1 MRSARLFIAASVFI
15 LGVGLAC
22 SSDSLTDSQA
32 PPGLA
37 IQVTPTVDTLFVAD
51 TIAAGNTVA
60 LKLSATSLGRPV
72 TAPTGVEWTS
82 SNPAVATVSPTGVVT
97 PVGIGT
103 TTVTARV
110 NDSRATATVV
120 VAFQATKLTVT
131 PTSLVGLAGDTVVLS
146 ASAVD
151 PNGVLVPG
159 TIYNFTTTDVTT
171 AAVTRTGTR
180 TARVVFLKAGA
191 VRVDVSAAGQTVS
204 ATGTVQAREFISAAV
219 TGAPAGALTLSA
231 GDDATCG
238 LLPFGRGY
246 CFGRAPLIGI
256 AKDTSCFGNEG
267 NGGLVACTLIPL
279 RIAGNLNLTSISLGD
294 SVACGAT
301 SDNHTYCWG
310 DNSSGQLGNGSSARG
325 SSATPTLVTGS
336 VSGGAFLLARVAA
349 GGRHVCGLTAG
360 GAAWCWG
367 NDAFNQLGNGESF
380 PLSSTTP
387 IPVAGGQIFSTITAG
402 ANHTCALR
410 SDGAA
415 YCWGDNSRGQI
426 GAGPIG
432 SPIDVP
438 VLVTGG
444 QSFSSIS
451 AGGNHTCGITRAG
464 AAFCWGSNDNG
475 DLGHGDVTDFYDVP
489 MAVAGGRTY
498 KSISVGAQSACGV
511 TTAGGV
517 LCWGANTYGQLG
529 NGIALS
535 VSSASPVALGA
546 DNNGTSHSDFAAVT
560 VGRRHAC
567 AVGASGAYCWGSNV
581 YGALGN
587 ELQALK
593 QPAPQKTATPQ

>member
-1 MRSARLFIAASVFI
+1 
-15 LGVGLAC
+15 
-22 SSDSLTDSQA
+22 
-32 PPGLA
+32 
-37 IQVTPTVDTLFVAD
+37 
-51 TIAAGNTVA
+51 
-60 LKLSATSLGRPV
+60 
-72 TAPTGVEWTS
+72 
-82 SNPAVATVSPTGVVT
+82 
-97 PVGIGT
+97 
-103 TTVTARV
+103 
-110 NDSRATATVV
+110 
-120 VAFQATKLTVT
+120 
-131 PTSLVGLAGDTVVLS
+131 
-146 ASAVD
+146 
-151 PNGVLVPG
+151 
-159 TIYNFTTTDVTT
+159 
-171 AAVTRTGTR
+171 
-180 TARVVFLKAGA
+180 
-191 VRVDVSAAGQTVS
+191 
-204 ATGTVQAREFISAAV
+204 
-219 TGAPAGALTLSA
+219 
-231 GDDATCG
+231 
-238 LLPFGRGY
+238 
-246 CFGRAPLIGI
+246 
-256 AKDTSCFGNEG
+256 
-267 NGGLVACTLIPL
+267 VACTLIPL
-279 RIAGNLNLTSISLGD
+279 RIAGSLNLTSISVGD